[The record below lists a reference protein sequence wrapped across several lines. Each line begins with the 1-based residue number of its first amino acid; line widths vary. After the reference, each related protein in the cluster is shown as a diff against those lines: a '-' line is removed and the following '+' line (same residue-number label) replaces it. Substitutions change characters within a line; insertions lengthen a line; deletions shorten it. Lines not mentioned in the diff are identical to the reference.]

1 MEVQKYQ
8 DQIEELNE
16 KAFKVPSLIHIY
28 RRYSMITA
36 FRTGLAVSEREL
48 CDIARV
54 QSVLRLGGSLAQIL
68 K

>member
-1 MEVQKYQ
+1 
-8 DQIEELNE
+8 
-16 KAFKVPSLIHIY
+16 
-28 RRYSMITA
+28 MITA

-54 QSVLRLGGSLAQIL
+54 QSVLRLGGSLAQTL